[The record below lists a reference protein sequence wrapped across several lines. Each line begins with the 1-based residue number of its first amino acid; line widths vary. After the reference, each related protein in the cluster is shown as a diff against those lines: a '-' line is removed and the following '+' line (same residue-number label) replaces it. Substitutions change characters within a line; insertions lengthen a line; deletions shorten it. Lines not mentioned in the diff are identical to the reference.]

1 MDKII
6 LNYTKGIVSKDFFN
20 DINFLIAKCDEAY
33 DFTIEKK
40 SIGIYQKDEDL
51 TTIRGYYV
59 NQATNG
65 GYIGDDF
72 EGTINIE
79 LPDGRFL
86 QFYYQM

>member
-6 LNYTKGIVSKDFFN
+6 LNYTKGIVSKEFFN
-20 DINFLIAKCDEAY
+20 DINFLIAKCNEAY

-40 SIGIYQKDEDL
+40 SKGEYQKDEEL
-51 TTIRGYYV
+51 IAIHGYYV
-59 NQATNG
+59 NQTTNG

-72 EGTINIE
+72 EGTISIE

-86 QFYYQM
+86 QFYYQI